1 MATAVGS
8 QHKKEQ
14 PMKAILLLNDET
26 APPRS
31 RLQNVA
37 GGKVTVRPSEGTP
50 GCNCDRWGHPCPN
63 CVEYKVQPK
72 AELPIS
78 TPAENDINTWNT

>member
-1 MATAVGS
+1 
-8 QHKKEQ
+8 
-14 PMKAILLLNDET
+14 MKAILLLNDET

-37 GGKVTVRPSEGTP
+37 DSKVTVRPSEGTP

-63 CVEYKVQPK
+63 CVEYNVPTEGGASDFITSRKK
-72 AELPIS
+72 
-78 TPAENDINTWNT
+78 DINTWNTRLYSAWWR